1 MKIGA
6 HVKTAGGVDKA
17 IDRAEEMGAETIQIF
32 SGAPQAW
39 RRKEY
44 RPQEVEA
51 YKARVAETGIEPA
64 FVHGV
69 YLVNLATDNP
79 DLLAKSLDALVHDMN
94 ACRLLRALGVIFH
107 IGSHRGAGYEQRFR
121 QVVDSVRRVV
131 EATPEETWLI
141 LENSAGMGGAVGSKF
156 EELGRIVREVG
167 SPRVKVCLDTQHMF
181 AAGYDVKTKRGLE
194 AAMSEFDAEVGV
206 DRLVAVHANDSKCP
220 LAGGVDRH
228 ENIGEGHIGLDG
240 LENVMSHPAFRDMPF
255 LLEVPGFDNQGPDRQ
270 NVEILKGLRE
280 KAGLG

>member
-44 RPQEVEA
+44 RPEEVEA
-51 YKARVAETGIEPA
+51 YRARVAETGIEPA

-69 YLVNLATDNP
+69 YLVNLATDNQEN
-79 DLLAKSLDALVHDMN
+79 LAKSVDALVHDMN
-94 ACRLLRALGVIFH
+94 VCHLLRASGVIFH
-107 IGSHRGAGYEQRFR
+107 LGSHRGAGYDQVFR
-121 QVVDSVRRVV
+121 QVVQSVRTVV
-131 EATPEETWLI
+131 EATPEDTWLI
-141 LENSAGMGGAVGSKF
+141 LENSAGMGGSVGSKF
-156 EELGRIVREVG
+156 DELGQIIREAA

-181 AAGYDVKTKRGLE
+181 AADYDVTTKDGLG
-194 AAMSEFDAEVGV
+194 AAVSEFDAEVGL
-206 DRLVAVHANDSKCP
+206 DTLVAVHANDSKCP

-228 ENIGEGHIGLDG
+228 ENIGQGHIGLDG
-240 LENVMSHPAFRDMPF
+240 LLNVMSHPAFRDVPF
-255 LLEVPGFDNQGPDRQ
+255 LLEVPGFDKQGPDRR
-270 NVEILKGLRE
+270 NVEILKDLRE
-280 KAGLG
+280 KAGLS